1 MNVIGFQSGKKC
13 CKIMSI
19 VKDTRKREI
28 MNRPEFNDAFA
39 KTKLK
44 PHKTF
49 GGKVVEILY
58 GAKDAEGNPCA
69 PKEGVEDGHGR
80 WFGIEVNGDYRMYS
94 WTHSKD
100 EGGNTEYGTDHE
112 DHA

>member
-1 MNVIGFQSGKKC
+1 
-13 CKIMSI
+13 
-19 VKDTRKREI
+19 

-100 EGGNTEYGTDHE
+100 EGGNTSMELTMKITH
-112 DHA
+112 